1 MVYLTAGLRAIVTIE
16 HIVYFP
22 RGGTWT
28 EVVEGD
34 LRTLGLEKDDALD
47 KKKMEKVNSL
57 C

>member
-22 RGGTWT
+22 GGGTWT

-34 LRTLGLEKDDALD
+34 LMTLGLHRDDALD
-47 KKKMEKVNSL
+47 KKKMEKASSP